1 MMETGF
7 VEADYFQFYKAGHK
21 IGGDVFLLSRL
32 EEDGRI
38 ICVLSDGLGS
48 GVKANVL
55 ANLTATMASKYMAER
70 LDVRRAAEIIMR
82 TLPVCQERKI
92 SYATFTI
99 IDIHPNGRA
108 QIVEYDNPAFLF
120 FRGNREIRVNRGV
133 FDLPRRFEHKEERL
147 YYSQVDLQVQ
157 DRLIFYSDGISQ
169 SGIGSRSYPLGLRS
183 AGACEYARN
192 EIRQQPGISARD
204 LAHKMVVHARR
215 LDGFE
220 PKDDITCGVIYFRHP
235 REALIATGP
244 PMDPARDAQL
254 SRRIREFSGKKI
266 ICGGTTAQLVAREL
280 GKEISVDLSSR
291 DSKIPPSATM
301 PGADLVTEGMLTL
314 AEVSR
319 LLESGEFA
327 GSSTRNAANR
337 LCRMLV
343 ESDRVA
349 FLVGTRINNAH
360 QDPDM
365 PVEIG
370 IRRSLVKRICTVLE
384 KQYLKETSIEY
395 L

>member
-1 MMETGF
+1 METGF
-7 VEADYFQFYKAGHK
+7 VEADYFQFFKSGHK
-21 IGGDVFLLSRL
+21 IAGDVFLLSRL

-55 ANLTATMASKYMAER
+55 ANLTATMAGKYMAER

-82 TLPVCQERKI
+82 TLPVCRERKI
-92 SYATFTI
+92 SYATFSI
-99 IDIHPNGRA
+99 VDIRPDGRA

-120 FRGNREIRVNRGV
+120 FRGDREIQVNRGV

-157 DRLIFYSDGISQ
+157 DRLLFYSDGITQ
-169 SGIGSRSYPLGLRS
+169 SGIGSRNYPLGLR
-183 AGACEYARN
+183 GDGARN
-192 EIRQQPGISARD
+192 YALKEIAGNPGISARD
-204 LAHKMVVHARR
+204 LAHKMVVHARC

-220 PKDDITCGVIYFRHP
+220 PKDDITCGVVYFRHP

-244 PMDPARDAQL
+244 PMDPARDGQL
-254 SRRIREFSGKKI
+254 SKRISDFNGKKI

-280 GKEISVDLSSR
+280 GTEIEVDLSSR
-291 DSKIPPSATM
+291 DTKIPPSACM
-301 PGADLVTEGMLTL
+301 PGADLITEGMLTL
-314 AEVSR
+314 AETSR
-319 LLESGEFA
+319 LLECGEFA
-327 GSSTRNAANR
+327 GSPKRNAAMR

-360 QDPDM
+360 QDPEM

-370 IRRSLVKRICTVLE
+370 IRRTLVKKICTVLE

>member
-1 MMETGF
+1 MNTGF

-55 ANLTATMASKYMAER
+55 ANLTATMASKYMAEK

-82 TLPVCQERKI
+82 TLPICQERKI

-99 IDIHPNGRA
+99 IDIHPDGRA
-108 QIVEYDNPAFLF
+108 QIVEYDNPPYLF
-120 FRGNREIRVNRGV
+120 FRGDREIQVDRQV

-147 YYSQVDLQVQ
+147 YYSRVDLQVQ
-157 DRLIFYSDGISQ
+157 DRLLFYSDGISQ
-169 SGIGSRSYPLGLRS
+169 SGIGSRSYPLGLRC
-183 AGACEYARN
+183 AGARQYARK
-192 EIRQQPGISARD
+192 EIRENSGISARD
-204 LAHKMVVHARR
+204 LAHKMVIHARR

-244 PMDPARDAQL
+244 PMDPARDSLL
-254 SRRIREFSGKKI
+254 SGRIAGFPGKKI
-266 ICGGTTAQLVAREL
+266 VCGGTTAQLVAREL
-280 GKEISVDLSSR
+280 GTEVTVDILSR
-291 DSKIPPSATM
+291 DTKIPPSATM

-319 LLESGEFA
+319 LLETGEFA
-327 GSSTRNAANR
+327 ESPQRNAAQR
-337 LCRMLV
+337 LCQMLV

-370 IRRSLVKRICTVLE
+370 IRRSLVKNICTVLE
-384 KQYLKETSIEY
+384 KRYLKETSIEY